1 MTTTPTLA
9 NHRTVR
15 EAFPA
20 LKTGIYLNVGTYG
33 IMPEPALSAF
43 LADVEEYER
52 YGIFST
58 GGVGRK
64 VQETR
69 EALAQMLNCESTQIA
84 FTGNATD
91 GTNLVLAGIPWQA
104 GDEVI
109 VTDEEHES
117 INHPLLYLQRTQGIR
132 MRRVQVSPDPDV
144 MRQRCADVASERTRL
159 LAFSQVTCESGARL
173 PATSLCAWAAERG
186 ILSLVDGAQ
195 SLGVFP
201 IDVGALGCDFF
212 TSNGH
217 KWMSGPKGTGVFY
230 TSPERMAELSPAHVG
245 AGSLEHAN
253 VETGQAE
260 LWQTAHRF
268 EFGTRANTLY
278 AGLGYSIAWLENLGW
293 DNIARYIAQLS
304 DYLKA
309 RILER
314 PYLHLLTPL
323 SFEQAAGLTT
333 FVMDDQDAGELSRE
347 LFQRSRIR
355 VRVIP
360 HYNATRISTAHFN
373 NEDDVDLLV
382 KTLDDIATVNSNQ

>member
-1 MTTTPTLA
+1 MTTSPTLA
-9 NHRTVR
+9 NHQTVR
-15 EAFPA
+15 DAFPA
-20 LKTGIYLNVGTYG
+20 LETGVYLNVGTYG
-33 IMPEPALSAF
+33 IMPAPALTAF
-43 LADVEEYER
+43 LADVEEFER

-91 GTNLVLAGIPWQA
+91 GINLVLAGMTWQQ

-109 VTDEEHES
+109 VTDEEHEA
-117 INHPLLYLQRTQGIR
+117 INHPLLYLQRSKGVR

-144 MRQRCADVASERTRL
+144 MLQRCEDVVSDRTRL
-159 LAFSQVTCESGARL
+159 LAFSQVPCESGTRL
-173 PATSLCAWAAERG
+173 PAASMCAWAAERG

-201 IDVGALGCDFF
+201 IDTGSLGCDFF

-230 TSPERMAELSPAHVG
+230 ASPNRLVELSPAHVG
-245 AGSLEHAN
+245 AGSLECAD
-253 VETGQAE
+253 VSTGQAD
-260 LWQTAHRF
+260 LWPSGRRF
-268 EFGTRANTLY
+268 EFGTRASALY

-293 DNIARYIAQLS
+293 DNVTQYIAGLS
-304 DYLKA
+304 SYLKA

-314 PYLHLLTPL
+314 PYLHLLTAVP
-323 SFEQAAGLTT
+323 FEQSSGLTT
-333 FVMDDQDAGELSRE
+333 FVMDDWNAGKLSRE
-347 LFQRSRIR
+347 LRQRSKVH

-360 HYNATRISTAHFN
+360 HFNATRIATAHFN
-373 NEDDVDLLV
+373 NENDVDILIE
-382 KTLDDIATVNSNQ
+382 TLDTINHES